1 MRRKMVTL
9 LFLLVSWFGAAFA
22 DPQSLKMSDIH
33 RVFER
38 LFSFH
43 IESKELHPTLVRR
56 SFKLFIEQFDPEKS
70 YLLSTEVTPYLQLSD
85 KKAASIVERLK
96 REDYSDYLALN
107 ALFQRAISRAEAM
120 RSLLAQQLLKEEI
133 DDGSVTFLPPSKYAA
148 TEQELSSRQKTRMA
162 RFFLFHKSRTNLDA
176 PERKMKVFS
185 LFEKK
190 VRRTE
195 SGFLFKD
202 ANGAPLARDK
212 VDHFLA
218 TKILK
223 SFAKSLDTHTTFF
236 SPEEAY
242 EMRLSLEKQF
252 EGVGVVLSEG
262 VDGIMISELIKG
274 GPAEESGKI
283 QINDLLVEI
292 NGTSTTQ
299 LSFDEVLDLLKQKG
313 TEELVLGFKRLE
325 LEVANESFFRVALKK
340 RPILMNEERIETS
353 YEKFGTG
360 IIGKIALHSFYES
373 SDGISSEKDLKEAI
387 SAFREKGELHGL
399 VLDLRENSGG
409 FLSQAVKVAGLFMS
423 NGVVVISKYG
433 KGDVHYLRNI
443 VSRPFFSG
451 PLIIL
456 TSKMSASAAEIVAA
470 ALQDYG
476 IAFVVGDERTFGKGS
491 IQYQTVTDDKAD
503 LFFKVTVGRYYT
515 ASGRSTQI
523 EGVIA
528 DIQVPTQYA
537 PYNIGERFL
546 EYPLSPDAVAPAY
559 VDPLNDLDFRT
570 KQIFQKRY
578 LPTLQRVVPYWKRIL
593 SQLQKNSKTRL
604 ARSPDFQAFMHR
616 VDKIRER
623 GASIPVNTVDEQ
635 IRIGMEDLQI
645 TEAVNIVKDMIL
657 IEAQDTSKE
666 AALEAA
672 PQPASAELL
681 PFTGTE

>member
-1 MRRKMVTL
+1 MVIL
-9 LFLLVSWFGAAFA
+9 LFLLVGWFGAAFA

-43 IESKELHPTLVRR
+43 IESKELSPTIVRR
-56 SFKLFIEQFDPEKS
+56 SLKLFIEQFDPEKS
-70 YLLSTEVTPYLQLSD
+70 YLLASEVTPYFQLSD
-85 KKAASIVERLK
+85 RKLMEMIERLK
-96 REDYSDYLALN
+96 KEDYSDYLALN
-107 ALFQRAISRAEAM
+107 ALFQRAISRAGAM
-120 RSLLAQQLLKEEI
+120 RALSVQQLLEETI
-133 DDGSVTFLPPSKYAA
+133 DENSTSLLPPSKYAA
-148 TEQELSSRQKTRMA
+148 TEQELFSRQKMRMA

-176 PERKMKVFS
+176 PERKTKVFS

-195 SGFLFKD
+195 SSFLFKD
-202 ANGAPLARDK
+202 PSGVPLSREK
-212 VDHFLA
+212 IDHFLA

-262 VDGIMISELIKG
+262 IDGVMISELIKG

-292 NGTSTTQ
+292 NGTPIAQ
-299 LSFDEVLDLLKQKG
+299 LSFEEVLDLLKQKDK
-313 TEELVLGFKRLE
+313 EELVLGFKRLE
-325 LEVANESFFRVALKK
+325 LEVKNESFFRVALKR
-340 RPILMNEERIETS
+340 RPIFMHEERIETS
-353 YEKFGTG
+353 YEKFGDG

-373 SDGISSEKDLKEAI
+373 GDGISSEKDLREAI

-451 PLIIL
+451 PIIVL

-476 IAFVVGDERTFGKGS
+476 IALVVGDDRTFGKGS
-491 IQYQTVTDDKAD
+491 IQYQTVTDAKAD
-503 LFFKVTVGRYYT
+503 IFFKVTVGRYYT

-523 EGVIA
+523 DGVIA
-528 DIQVPTQYA
+528 DIHVPTQYA

-546 EYPLSPDAVAPAY
+546 EYPLPQDAVSPAY
-559 VDPLNDLDFRT
+559 IDPLSDLDLRT

-578 LPTLQRVVPYWKRIL
+578 LPSLQRVVPYWKRML
-593 SQLQKNSKTRL
+593 FQLQKNSKGRL
-604 ARSPDFQAFMHR
+604 ARNPDFQAFMRR
-616 VDKIRER
+616 VEKVRER
-623 GASIPVNTVDEQ
+623 GSSIPVNTVDEQ

-657 IEAQDTSKE
+657 IEAESHPKE
-666 AALEAA
+666 AALDGA
-672 PQPASAELL
+672 L
-681 PFTGTE
+681 PSTGTDM